1 MAIALTSESARPP
14 AALIDR
20 DQMSIVELRKGDP
33 KLVALVREAE
43 DSEVKRGLV
52 AAGGGR
58 KGERAEYRC
67 AACGYGIVV
76 YGRPPGCPMCSEA
89 RWEHAEWRP
98 FSQLARRLELTQI
111 QEPTR
116 TPFPN
121 HSGAM
126 PTRRSTS
133 CRTGPGV

>member
-1 MAIALTSESARPP
+1 MAIPLTSECARPP
-14 AALIDR
+14 AAGLIEG
-20 DQMSIVELRKGDP
+20 DQISIVELRERDP
-33 KLVALVREAE
+33 ELVALVREAK
-43 DSEVKRGLV
+43 DSEI
-52 AAGGGR
+52 AGGGR
-58 KGERAEYRC
+58 KGKRAEYHC

-76 YGRPPGCPMCSEA
+76 YGQPPSCPMCSEA

-126 PTRRSTS
+126 PTGRSAS